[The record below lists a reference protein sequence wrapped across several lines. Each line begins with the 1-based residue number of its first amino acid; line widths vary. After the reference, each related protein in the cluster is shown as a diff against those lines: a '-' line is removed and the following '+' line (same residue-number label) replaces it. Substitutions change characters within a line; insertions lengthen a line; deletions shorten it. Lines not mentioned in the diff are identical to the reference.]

1 MSKDPVVCI
10 WPLKRLQFCLACM
23 RQAGRERSVGVPMA
37 TQEAA
42 ILRNLHGAE
51 GWRERSGLLMTT
63 HEAANLLGLHGAEGW
78 EGKIQ

>member
-1 MSKDPVVCI
+1 
-10 WPLKRLQFCLACM
+10 
-23 RQAGRERSVGVPMA
+23 MA

-78 EGKIQ
+78 EGKIQLCVYGLSGGRNSA